1 MTHTAPAQDPGSR
14 RFIWGFFL
22 AFFSIPT
29 GVLLL
34 IGGAFDQDSSAALT
48 RLEGAETGTSGERV
62 VTGTVRPA
70 KDDALLRAPASGQP
84 CVAFETV
91 VDMSWTEED
100 SNGDDERRTAVVA
113 SGGEAMA
120 FDVDDAQAGL
130 LASVREPRLDL
141 RAPGVTKPLDGVP
154 PWASRLHDAGGA
166 SPRSGVTYS
175 VAERTLVP
183 GQTVTLLGALARDG
197 APRLTPGPGQARVT
211 AYLGTTEDWREE
223 AHSKARA
230 AWWLRRIAAA
240 LAAVAVV
247 MLVGLVRTFFP
258 RRA

>member
-1 MTHTAPAQDPGSR
+1 MEERSTR

-22 AFFSIPT
+22 AFFTIPT

-34 IGGAFDQDSSAALT
+34 IGGAFDQDSSAALS
-48 RLEGAETGTSGERV
+48 RLDGAEAGTSGERV

-70 KDDALLRAPASGQP
+70 KDEALLRAPATGQL

-100 SNGDDERRTAVVA
+100 SNGDDERHSAVVA

-141 RAPGVTKPLDGVP
+141 RAQAVTKPLDGVP
-154 PWASRLHDAGGA
+154 AWTSRLHDAAGA

-175 VAERTLVP
+175 ATERTLNP
-183 GQTVTLLGALARDG
+183 GQTVTLVGALARDG
-197 APRLTPGPGQARVT
+197 APRMTPGPGQTRVT
-211 AYLGTTEDWREE
+211 AYLGTTEAWREE

-230 AWWLRRIAAA
+230 AWWLHRIAAA

-247 MLVGLVRTFFP
+247 MLVGLLRTFLP

>member
-1 MTHTAPAQDPGSR
+1 MTHPAPAEDRSTR
-14 RFIWGFFL
+14 RFLWGFFL

-34 IGGAFDQDSSAALT
+34 IGNAFSGDSTALLARLDAAE
-48 RLEGAETGTSGERV
+48 RGTSGERV

-70 KDDALLRAPASGQP
+70 KDEALLRAPASGQP

-91 VDMSWTEED
+91 VDMSWTEQD
-100 SNGDDERRTAVVA
+100 SKGDDERRTAVVA

-141 RAPGVTKPLDGVP
+141 RAQAVTTPLDGVP
-154 PWASRLHDAGGA
+154 AWASRLRDSGGA
-166 SPRSGVTYS
+166 SPRSGVSYS
-175 VAERTLVP
+175 AVERTLAP

-197 APRLTPGPGQARVT
+197 APRMTPGTGQARVT
-211 AYLGTTEDWREE
+211 AYRGSVEDWREE
-223 AHSKARA
+223 AHSMARA

-247 MLVGLVRTFFP
+247 MLAGLVRTFFP